1 MRDYLRPF
9 AMSSTRYRAY
19 VVCSVYLDS
28 ADFRLYRQTVKGEC
42 NRFKL
47 RIRTYSDDPSSSA
60 YFEVK
65 KKVNKTVLKRRA
77 ELTRAQAREILNAG
91 RPDWRHKP
99 LHAGNGEIEYFVHL
113 AAELHARPIMRVKY
127 RREAY
132 EATGNEPVRIT
143 IDTDLEHSVSL
154 DDDLGQTRGRWNPTP
169 TGGAIV
175 EIKFTDR
182 FPSWVQDFVR
192 IFGLN
197 QQSVPKYILS
207 LDCLMRTGRA
217 AELERAGLS
226 LPAGA

>member
-1 MRDYLRPF
+1 MRDYLLPF
-9 AMSSTRYRAY
+9 CIDPTSYRSY

-28 ADFRLYRQTVKGEC
+28 ADLRLYMQTVKGES

-47 RIRTYSDDPSSSA
+47 RIRTYSDDPETSA

-65 KKVNKTVLKRRA
+65 KKVNKIVHKRRA
-77 ELTRAQAREILNAG
+77 ELTRAQARDLLNGG
-91 RPDWRHKP
+91 RPDWQHK
-99 LHAGNGEIEYFVHL
+99 LLDGLNGEIEYFTHH
-113 AAELHARPIMRVKY
+113 AALLHARPVMRVKY
-127 RREAY
+127 EREAY

-143 IDTDLEHSVSL
+143 MDTNLMHSVSL
-154 DDDLGQTRGRWNPTP
+154 DGSLDHVRGRWNKTP

-192 IFGLN
+192 LFDLN

-207 LDCLMRTGRA
+207 LDCLMRSGQA
-217 AELERAGLS
+217 AHLQVAGLS
-226 LPAGA
+226 LPPGA